1 MIFIY
6 YCIGIGV
13 ITIGLNIYLLIGL
26 SRIKRLSKQPAIKDE
41 PSLDIIIAVR
51 NEEQDLEKALQSVC
65 QLDYRNYRIIAVND
79 RSTDATAEILD
90 RFTRQYPQIKVV
102 TITDL
107 PEGWLGK
114 NNALYQGYLNSEAE
128 WILFT
133 DADVVF
139 HPDTLNRALNYA
151 VENQLDHLTVFP
163 EIVSRSAL
171 LSSVLATFSM
181 MLLLNLR
188 PWNARK
194 PGLKGYVGIGA
205 FNLLR
210 REAYEK
216 IGTHEKIRL
225 RPDDDLQLGLAVKKA
240 ELRQDALGGLGYV
253 SLEWYRSLK
262 EFSNGLLKNSF
273 SVLGY
278 SLSKVVAG
286 IIVIIISIVL
296 PMPLMF
302 IFGPGY
308 IRELAA
314 IVLLSHILYMIATPP
329 DKWWYA
335 LMIPFT
341 GAVMAWIIMRAAIIN
356 TVQGG
361 IYWRESFYP
370 LNMLKGEI
378 DRN

>member
-26 SRIKRLSKQPAIKDE
+26 SRIKRLSTQPLIKDE
-41 PSLDIIIAVR
+41 PSLDIVIAVR

-65 QLDYRNYRIIAVND
+65 HLDYRNYRIIAVND

-114 NNALYQGYLNSEAE
+114 NNALYQGYLNSQAE
-128 WILFT
+128 WMLFT

-139 HPDTLNRALNYA
+139 HPNALNKALNYA

-210 REAYEK
+210 LGAYER
-216 IGTHEKIRL
+216 IGTHEGLRL
-225 RPDDDLQLGLAVKKA
+225 RPDDDLQLGLAVKRA
-240 ELRQDALGGLGYV
+240 GLRQDALGGLGYV

-278 SLSKVVAG
+278 SLSKVIAG

-308 IRELAA
+308 IRVLAA
-314 IVLLSHILYMIATPP
+314 TVLLSYILHMIATPP

-335 LMIPFT
+335 LMIPFS
-341 GAVMAWIIMRAAIIN
+341 GIIMAWIIMRAAIIN

-370 LNMLKGEI
+370 LDMLKGN
-378 DRN
+378 RRSN